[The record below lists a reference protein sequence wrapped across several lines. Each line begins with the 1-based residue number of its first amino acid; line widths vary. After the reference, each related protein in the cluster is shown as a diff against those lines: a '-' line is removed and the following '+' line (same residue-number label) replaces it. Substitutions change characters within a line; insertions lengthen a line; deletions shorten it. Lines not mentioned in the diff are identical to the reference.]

1 MTRLFL
7 AAILALL
14 GGCQSQPLQFA
25 LIGDNPYDEKSF
37 PRYDRMIQRIN
48 DSGVAWVIHLGD
60 MKSGGSNC
68 SDEDLQRIYDIN
80 SQFEIPFVLT
90 PGDNDWFDCKR
101 ESAGGWD
108 RLDRLDRLREIF
120 FSEPVALPIVSQR
133 DSDKFRDFVENVYW
147 MDSQVMFATV
157 HLVGMT
163 GTEGGVG
170 LHRDTEDA
178 AMAWLGTVFDAA
190 IEAEAKGVFVAM
202 QADMY
207 PFPGEPHWLRE
218 VCGACA
224 DVRPY
229 YERFH
234 QALLA
239 QSRRFNRPI
248 MLAMGDTHIFR
259 VDKPLYDG
267 GQLVEH
273 VTRVEAFG
281 ADQVHWV
288 RIEVHPDSSDV
299 FSVRQEVITENI
311 DQRPG
316 D

>member
-1 MTRLFL
+1 MTR
-7 AAILALL
+7 AILAAVLVLL
-14 GGCQSQPLQFA
+14 GGCQSPPLQFA
-25 LIGDNPYDEKSF
+25 LIGDNPYEEKSF
-37 PRYDRMIQRIN
+37 PRYDLMIQRIN
-48 DSGVAWVIHLGD
+48 DSGVDWVIHLGD
-60 MKSGGSNC
+60 MKAGGSSC

-101 ESAGGWD
+101 ESAGSWD

-120 FSEPVALPIVSQR
+120 YSEPVTLPIVSQR
-133 DSDKFRDFVENVYW
+133 DSDSYRDFVENVYW

-178 AMAWLGTVFDAA
+178 AMAWLETVFDAA
-190 IEAEAKGVFVAM
+190 IEADAKGVFVAM

-207 PFPGEPHWLRE
+207 PFSGEPHWLLE
-218 VCGACA
+218 VCGTCA

-234 QALLA
+234 QALLE

-273 VTRVEAFG
+273 VTRVEGFG
-281 ADQVHWV
+281 EDQVHWV
-288 RIEVHPDSSDV
+288 RIEVYPDSSDV
-299 FSVRQEVITENI
+299 FSVRQEVIAENI
-311 DQRPG
+311 EKRAG